1 MKNKLWNRLL
11 KVYGAIEKVPSLT
24 SLTGLKSQDFWCH
37 ALFWKVPNYVPRA
50 TGPKSM
56 ISRPYRKSFKW
67 GQYLSV
73 LQLYSWKNLILIWA
87 SWMNSFLID
96 GQLDILEGCIMDC
109 MVERCMV
116 ERFVIIFISLQARLY
131 GLYNNVY
138 CSEMSPPL

>member
-1 MKNKLWNRLL
+1 
-11 KVYGAIEKVPSLT
+11 
-24 SLTGLKSQDFWCH
+24 
-37 ALFWKVPNYVPRA
+37 
-50 TGPKSM
+50 
-56 ISRPYRKSFKW
+56 
-67 GQYLSV
+67 
-73 LQLYSWKNLILIWA
+73 
-87 SWMNSFLID
+87 MNSFLID